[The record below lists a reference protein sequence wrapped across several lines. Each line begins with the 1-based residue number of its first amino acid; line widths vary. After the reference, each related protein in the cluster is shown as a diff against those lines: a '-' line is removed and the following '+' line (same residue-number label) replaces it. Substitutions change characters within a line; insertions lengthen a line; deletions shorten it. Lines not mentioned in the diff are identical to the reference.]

1 MDKRRIEQYRKRLL
15 QKDEE
20 LQPLVVQSEQDG
32 READEE
38 ATQDIADRVANSYAK
53 EFLFRQSGDH
63 RRVLQLVEEALH
75 RIAEGDFGSCLAC
88 EQDVQK
94 KRLEA
99 VPWACHCIGCQEKQ
113 EQGLL

>member
-1 MDKRRIEQYRKRLL
+1 ML
-15 QKDEE
+15 QKEEE
-20 LQPLVVQSEQDG
+20 LRHLVVQSEQDG
-32 READEE
+32 REAGEV
-38 ATQDIADRVANSYAK
+38 ATQDIADSAANSYAK
-53 EFLFRQSGDH
+53 EFLFHQSGDH
-63 RRVLQLVEEALH
+63 RRVLWLVEEALH

-99 VPWACHCIGCQEKQ
+99 VPWARHCIGCQEKQ